1 MRPGSPA
8 ETLLGRSRRF
18 PFLILAAAVF
28 HVAVTAAVFMIG
40 KFGLMPGQFDQRGLG
55 TFASDGFFYQ
65 NEVVELCG
73 VLRNQGLIAWAT
85 SPTQLHVRLYSLPLA
100 LNGGNSFNILT
111 IEPLNLIYYLAILI
125 LVFKLGE
132 IVFNYR
138 TGILAAGLVALWPSF
153 LLHTTQLLRDPLL
166 ISAVLILLLTLTL
179 GLKRESAWRHGVI
192 LGIAGTAAMMLI
204 RIVRLP
210 MWPLLWAIV
219 GLAVLFLIVR
229 LIRQRHFPVGNVVF
243 AIMMVATLI
252 ITPRLQNA
260 FQNQMTVKKQG
271 VVVQRKLSEG
281 PVEQEIAN
289 RRYGFELQYDPSGN
303 PVPSV
308 AGSDIDHGIHFNSMA
323 DIIRYVP
330 RAVVVGFLA
339 PFPSMWF
346 NDGKQVGAGGRRL
359 SGFETLMTYIIECL
373 ALFGMRR
380 QRKNLAAWFLFLVV
394 SMGTVAVGLVVS
406 NIGTL
411 YRVRYPFW
419 AMLIILSAAAVD
431 SLLVRKPVPGSTLRP
446 AAEAHSESFPV
457 DEVSLIPLDWN

>member
-1 MRPGSPA
+1 MKPDSPA
-8 ETLLGRSRRF
+8 ETLLGRSRQRARF

-28 HVAVTAAVFMIG
+28 HVAVTTAVFVIG

-55 TFASDGFFYQ
+55 TFASDGFSYQ
-65 NEVVELCG
+65 SEVIELCG

-85 SPTQLHVRLYSLPLA
+85 FPTQLHVRLYALSLT

-111 IEPLNLIYYLAILI
+111 IEPLNLIYYLVILI
-125 LVFKLGE
+125 LVFKLSE

-166 ISAVLILLLTLTL
+166 ITVVLILMLTLTL
-179 GLKRESAWRHGVI
+179 IIKRDSEWYYGAI

-229 LIRQRHFPVGNVVF
+229 LVRQRRFPVGNVVV

-303 PVPSV
+303 PIPSV

-346 NDGKQVGAGGRRL
+346 DDGKQVGAGGRRL
-359 SGFETLMTYIIECL
+359 SGFETLITYIIECL
-373 ALFGMRR
+373 ALFGMWR

-394 SMGTVAVGLVVS
+394 SMGAVAVGLVVS

-431 SLLVRKPVPGSTLRP
+431 SLLVRKPVPGSTLKP
-446 AAEAHSESFPV
+446 AAESALGNPSQ
-457 DEVSLIPLDWN
+457 LMN